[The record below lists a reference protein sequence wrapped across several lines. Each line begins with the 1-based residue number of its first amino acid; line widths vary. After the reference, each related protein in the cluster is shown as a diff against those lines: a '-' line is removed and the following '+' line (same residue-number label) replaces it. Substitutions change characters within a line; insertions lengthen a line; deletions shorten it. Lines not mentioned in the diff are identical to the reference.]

1 MTLMVNARH
10 LFYGMS
16 MLDKFRGTGFKKL
29 YLIFGMCDETFS
41 VNYTAQIPSGI
52 DKGWFMFFVT
62 LFNYFYWF
70 SGATL
75 GGIFGSLIRF
85 PTEGLDFVMTAMFT
99 LIFLEQ
105 WMKEKNHTSAFVGLG
120 ISLLCLVLFGADNF
134 MLPSMAGRCGKM
146 TLTQQIITIAAVV
159 FGTMLTRFLPFLL
172 FPAGRPTPKYIQYL
186 GKVLPSAVFGMLVI
200 YCLKDVSL
208 ISGSHGIPELL
219 AVLAVTVL
227 HLWKRQMLL
236 SIAGGTI
243 FYMVLLQIL

>member
-1 MTLMVNARH
+1 
-10 LFYGMS
+10 
-16 MLDKFRGTGFKKL
+16 
-29 YLIFGMCDETFS
+29 
-41 VNYTAQIPSGI
+41 
-52 DKGWFMFFVT
+52 
-62 LFNYFYWF
+62 
-70 SGATL
+70 
-75 GGIFGSLIRF
+75 
-85 PTEGLDFVMTAMFT
+85 
-99 LIFLEQ
+99 
-105 WMKEKNHTSAFVGLG
+105 
-120 ISLLCLVLFGADNF
+120 
-134 MLPSMAGRCGKM
+134 M

-186 GKVLPSAVFGMLVI
+186 GKVVPSAVFGMLVI